1 MSAPFSAAY
10 DMRREPRPTVTR
22 DTTVSESLLRLESLA
37 RVMDSAIQIPGTK
50 VVMGLD
56 ALLGIVP
63 VAGDFISGLISSYLI
78 WEARQ
83 LGAPRWLIAR
93 MSANTALDTLLGSIP
108 IVGDVFDV
116 AYKSNVKNMRLLRR
130 HLERNG
136 LAGGGKTIDASYRVD
151 SVA

>member
-1 MSAPFSAAY
+1 LVSPFEATY
-10 DMRREPRPTVTR
+10 DLRREGPGSITR
-22 DTTVSESLLRLESLA
+22 DTTVRDAMLRLETLA
-37 RVMDSAIQIPGTK
+37 KVMDSAIQIPGTK

-56 ALLGIVP
+56 ALLGLLP

-93 MSANTALDTLLGSIP
+93 MSMNTALDTLLGSIP

-116 AYKSNVKNMRLLRR
+116 AYKSNLKNMALLRR

-136 LAGGGKTIDASYRVD
+136 LRDARTIEAKYTVR
-151 SVA
+151 